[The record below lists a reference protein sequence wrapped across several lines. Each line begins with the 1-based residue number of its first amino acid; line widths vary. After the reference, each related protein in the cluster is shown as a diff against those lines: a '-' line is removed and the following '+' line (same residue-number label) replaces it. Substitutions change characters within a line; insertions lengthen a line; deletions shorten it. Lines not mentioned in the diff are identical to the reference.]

1 MHLYAGRAHVLPRTR
16 SAVVA
21 DRADVDLVAARVGE
35 GDHLQVGLG
44 VGVEVGYGLGLG
56 VGVRD
61 RS

>member
-35 GDHLQVGLG
+35 GDHL
-44 VGVEVGYGLGLG
+44 E
-56 VGVRD
+56 VGVRVTG
-61 RS
+61 RGRLRVRVRGRG

>member
-35 GDHLQVGLG
+35 GDHLQVG
-44 VGVEVGYGLGLG
+44 
-56 VGVRD
+56 VRV
-61 RS
+61 RGRGRAKGRGRVRGRG